1 MDKNKLKSKIIGLG
15 EHSARKSYYP
25 ELRKKID
32 ELELYKKVFDHID
45 DGVMIINARNS
56 ELLYF
61 NKALQTIFPDIKV
74 HIPLKSF
81 IHDHELV
88 SQIELRQIPDK
99 TMLSINSS
107 GSKPQTY
114 EISFTD
120 IKDFLGEYYVGI
132 FRNITQYISLNN
144 ELKEKNDEIQAQN
157 EEYLTINEE
166 LHERNAEIYDLYEK
180 LLVSKEKAE
189 ESDRLKTAFLQNMSH
204 EVRTPL
210 NAVIGFSELLKYNG
224 VDQDE
229 QATYIDT
236 IMKSGTQLQ
245 AIIDNIIHLSTID
258 AGQEK
263 LNLSTIHLPTF
274 LETLYQIHAPNFENN
289 HLEFGIYNNQDLQD
303 VSIQTDEIK
312 LFQIISNLLN
322 NALKFTPQGAVK
334 LHCCPSEQDI
344 IFKVEDNGIGIEAH
358 NLDQIF
364 DRFYKIREQHN
375 LNVEGTGLGLSITK
389 AYIEM
394 LNGKISVTSES
405 GKGTTFTISVPIDQF
420 TAF

>member
-1 MDKNKLKSKIIGLG
+1 MDKDKLKSKIIGLG
-15 EHSARKSYYP
+15 EHSTRKSYYP

-45 DGVMIINARNS
+45 DGVMIFNARNS
-56 ELLYF
+56 ELVYF
-61 NKALQTIFPDIKV
+61 NRALQIIFPDIDIHK
-74 HIPLKSF
+74 PLKSV
-81 IHDHELV
+81 IHDQVLV
-88 SQIELRQIPDK
+88 NQIERQQIPDK

-107 GSKPQTY
+107 GTQAQTF

-120 IKDFLGEYYVGI
+120 VKDFSAEYYVGI

-157 EEYLTINEE
+157 EEYLTLNEE
-166 LHERNAEIYDLYEK
+166 LHERNTEIYELYEK

-224 VDQDE
+224 VDDDE
-229 QATYIDT
+229 QTAYIDT

-245 AIIDNIIHLSTID
+245 AIIDNIIHISTID

-263 LNLSTIHLPTF
+263 LNPSSIHLPKF
-274 LETLYQIHAPNFENN
+274 LDTLYQIHTPNFENN
-289 HLEFGIYNNQDLQD
+289 HLDFSFCKNQDLQD
-303 VSIQTDEIK
+303 IHIQTDETK

-322 NALKFTPQGAVK
+322 NAQKFTPQGVVK
-334 LHCCPSEQDI
+334 LHCYPSGRDI

-358 NLDQIF
+358 NLNQIF

-394 LNGKISVTSES
+394 LKGTISVSSVS
-405 GKGTTFTISVPIDQF
+405 GKGTTFSISIPIDLF
-420 TAF
+420 SEF

>member
-1 MDKNKLKSKIIGLG
+1 MDKQNLKSKIIGLG

-45 DGVMIINARNS
+45 DGVMIIHAQNS
-56 ELLYF
+56 ELVYF
-61 NKALQTIFPDIKV
+61 NKALQSIFPDIKED
-74 HIPLKSF
+74 IPLKTF
-81 IHDHELV
+81 IHDRELV
-88 SQIELRQIPDK
+88 KQIELQQIPDK

-107 GSKPQTY
+107 GSKTQTF
-114 EISFTD
+114 EISFSD
-120 IKDFLGEYYVGI
+120 VKDFSAEYHVGI

-144 ELKEKNDEIQAQN
+144 ELKGKNDEIQAQN

-166 LHERNAEIYDLYEK
+166 LHERNTEIYELYEK
-180 LLVSKEKAE
+180 LLVAKEKAE

-224 VDQDE
+224 VDEAE
-229 QATYIDT
+229 QTAYIDT

-263 LNLSTIHLPTF
+263 LNISTVQLSKF
-274 LETLYQIHAPNFENN
+274 MDTLYQIHAPNFANKQ
-289 HLEFGIYNNQDLQD
+289 LEFTICKDKDLAH
-303 VSIQTDEIK
+303 ITIRTDETK
-312 LFQIISNLLN
+312 LFQIISNLLS
-322 NALKFTPQGAVK
+322 NALKFTPRGSVT
-334 LHCCPSEQDI
+334 LHCCPSERDL
-344 IFKVEDNGIGIEAH
+344 IFKVEDNGIGIETDKL
-358 NLDQIF
+358 NQIF
-364 DRFYKIREQHN
+364 NRFYKIREQHN

-389 AYIEM
+389 AYVEM
-394 LNGKISVTSES
+394 LKGEIAVTSIS
-405 GKGTTFTISVPIDQF
+405 GKGTTFTISIPMDQY
-420 TAF
+420 TDY